1 MAVGKKLLSVFFSF
15 ALVMGLL
22 PYSAFADPL
31 DSSSDSTK
39 SSSDAST
46 SSESE
51 FADGEVASKPDPND
65 SESGMDSNGSVSGG
79 EDPEFGTDDEF
90 ANEQELSAP
99 DYGDGKLAIWA
110 DGLDDPSDVTDVYP
124 PDTNEI
130 EAYADGSNLQP
141 MSFSSEMLY
150 FCKYESSCNYDQ
162 GLSSGDGY
170 HAMGYFQFDN
180 RYGLGSFLEAVYNY
194 NPSTYS
200 ALRVIGDRY
209 GWDVT
214 GATRS
219 NGAFTRLG
227 NDLNTAWHA
236 AYKANPTEISNL
248 QNGWAYIDSY
258 NGSLGARGCLK
269 AFGINLDNRPDCI
282 KGLCWGM
289 VNLFGAGGG
298 ASYIN
303 NGKYYGANWF
313 FKNSGINDSM
323 SDEAFVTTLCDYVV
337 NNVAKR
343 YPKQSIYWTGW
354 QNRYKSEKADCLN
367 YLQANVYVIE
377 DKFDSSIQGSYS
389 VSDGEYVVKSKL
401 DGMGVL
407 QADNVSSASQM
418 QTALKLRASA
428 MGDSQKFEFERDGST
443 GYVRIKCVQGSCYL
457 GLAGSNGRYSQ
468 NVIQKSYSENDKT
481 LLWLLTENNGTIV
494 IAPAVNP
501 DYCLTVSSD
510 SFHDGSSVDLR
521 KSSGADRQKWSLY
534 STSPEV
540 KGGRTVEDG
549 IYYVGAK
556 ADPSQVLDI
565 ADASSSD
572 GANLQIWA
580 ATGAAN
586 QKFRFECGDDG
597 FYTITCLKSGKVLDV
612 DNGNVVPGANVQQ
625 WSGYGGDSQRWA
637 VQDDG
642 DGGYR
647 LVCKANGLAIDLT
660 GGSTADGTNVQS
672 WTLNGTEA
680 QSFDIS
686 SAKADR
692 VVADGVYVVSAAAD
706 PSKVLDVEGG
716 SLSDGARLQVYGTN
730 MTQAQAFRFDYD
742 EETGFYTI
750 TNEGS
755 GKVLDAAGGST
766 SNGTRVQQ
774 YAPNGTLAQRWIVSR
789 DGDGVRI
796 CSAAAPSQVLDLTG
810 RSSSDGTK
818 VQLWSSSGGSNQL
831 FRLYSA
837 SPEKVSPC
845 DDMKLDGVFEIV
857 PASQESLR
865 LDVAGASRAHGAG
878 IQLYNDNATFAQL
891 FRLEFSNGYYR
902 ILSVNSGQAV
912 AMSHG
917 SVVPGIQTCQ
927 EEPSGG
933 DEQLFSASVDDDGDL
948 IFTCKANSL
957 KLGYLSCTSG
967 QAVVGTNSDDSSLVS
982 FKLVKRTDLLKEG
995 LVTVFSSMGDN
1006 KVLDV
1011 KNGDFSDGANVQLY
1025 DGNGT
1030 FAQKWNVTKVAGRA
1044 NSYRF
1049 ESVCAGKYLTADGFN
1064 VCQRG
1069 LDDSEAQIWTPRV
1082 SERGGVVL
1090 ENSAN
1095 DKVLDVAGASTANG
1109 TNVQVYGSNGTDAQ
1123 RFYVDQVDPLQDGMY
1138 TLHIGSN
1145 YKQVVDVAG
1154 GSNSDGANI
1163 QSWESNNSG
1172 AQKWNIFKN
1181 NDGSYRIINAVNGKA
1196 MDVSEAKAYV
1206 GANVQQYTW
1215 NGSNAQKWIVR
1226 YDREAGF
1233 VFESSLN
1240 ANLVLETSSYDAGNG
1255 VNIQLGTA
1263 SGRGNQRFCL
1273 ERTTYVP
1280 PMAADKQAM
1289 QDRIWG
1295 YWSDTQWLIAVD
1307 RSTHKV
1313 GVFKGSANNWS
1324 LQYYWSC
1331 VTGAPG
1337 TPTITGT
1344 YRTTGFKRTVLSTD
1358 SRARWCTQIWG
1369 EYFFHT
1375 ILASDN
1381 ELGKS
1386 LSHGCLRMSYPSAQ
1400 WIYNNIYSGTT
1411 VAIYN

>member
-236 AYKANPTEISNL
+236 AYKANPTEFSNL

-303 NGKYYGANWF
+303 NGNYYGANWF

>member
-180 RYGLGSFLEAVYNY
+180 RYGLGSFLKAVYNY

-200 ALRVIGDRY
+200 ALKVIGDRY

-236 AYKANPTEISNL
+236 AYKANPTEFSNL

-303 NGKYYGANWF
+303 NGNYYGANWF

-407 QADNVSSASQM
+407 QADNVSSASQT
-418 QTALKLRASA
+418 QTALKLRASV
-428 MGDSQKFEFERDGST
+428 MGGSQKFEFERDGST

-692 VVADGVYVVSAAAD
+692 AVADGVYVVSAAAD

-774 YAPNGTLAQRWIVSR
+774 YAPNGTLAQLWIVSR

-837 SPEKVSPC
+837 LPEKVSPC

>member
-180 RYGLGSFLEAVYNY
+180 RYGLGSFLKAVYNY

-200 ALRVIGDRY
+200 ALKVIGDRY

-236 AYKANPTEISNL
+236 AYKANPTEFSNL

-303 NGKYYGANWF
+303 NGNYCGANWF

-407 QADNVSSASQM
+407 QADNVSSASQT
-418 QTALKLRASA
+418 QTALKLRASV
-428 MGDSQKFEFERDGST
+428 MEDSQKFEFERDGST

-510 SFHDGSSVDLR
+510 FFHDGSSVDLR

-534 STSPEV
+534 SASPEV

-549 IYYVGAK
+549 IYYVGVK

-625 WSGYGGDSQRWA
+625 WSGYGGDSQKWA

-692 VVADGVYVVSAAAD
+692 AVADGVYVVSAAAD

-730 MTQAQAFRFDYD
+730 MTQAQAFRFGYD

-878 IQLYNDNATFAQL
+878 IQLYNDNSTFAQL

-917 SVVPGIQTCQ
+917 SVVPGIQACQ

-1181 NDGSYRIINAVNGKA
+1181 NDGSYRIINAANGKA

-1307 RSTHKV
+1307 RSAHKV

>member
-236 AYKANPTEISNL
+236 AYKANPTEFSNL

-481 LLWLLTENNGTIV
+481 LLWLLTDNNGTIV

-750 TNEGS
+750 ANEGS

>member
-180 RYGLGSFLEAVYNY
+180 RYGLGSFLKAVYNY

-200 ALRVIGDRY
+200 ALKVIGDRY

-236 AYKANPTEISNL
+236 AYKANPTEFSNL

-303 NGKYYGANWF
+303 NGKYDGANWF

-343 YPKQSIYWTGW
+343 YPKKSIYWTGW

-534 STSPEV
+534 SASPEV

>member
-1 MAVGKKLLSVFFSF
+1 MAVGKKLLSMFFSF

-180 RYGLGSFLEAVYNY
+180 RYGLGSFLKAVYNY

-200 ALRVIGDRY
+200 ALKVIGDRY

-227 NDLNTAWHA
+227 SDLNTAWHA
-236 AYKANPTEISNL
+236 AYKANPTEFSNL

-289 VNLFGAGGG
+289 VNLFGSGGG

-343 YPKQSIYWTGW
+343 YPEKSIYWTGW
-354 QNRYKSEKADCLN
+354 KNRYKSEKADCLN

-407 QADNVSSASQM
+407 QADNVSSASQT
-418 QTALKLRASA
+418 QTALKLRASV

-468 NVIQKSYSENDKT
+468 NVIQKNYSENDKT
-481 LLWLLTENNGTIV
+481 LLWLLTKNNGTIV

-549 IYYVGAK
+549 IYYVGVK

-625 WSGYGGDSQRWA
+625 WSGYGGDSQKWA

-660 GGSTADGTNVQS
+660 GGSTANGTNVQS

-692 VVADGVYVVSAAAD
+692 AVADGVYVVSAAAD

-774 YAPNGTLAQRWIVSR
+774 YASNGTLAQRWIVSR

-845 DDMKLDGVFEIV
+845 DDMKLNGVFEIV

-917 SVVPGIQTCQ
+917 SVVPGIQACQ

-1011 KNGDFSDGANVQLY
+1011 NNGDFSDGANVQLY

-1240 ANLVLETSSYDAGNG
+1240 ANLVLETSSHDAGNG

-1331 VTGAPG
+1331 VTGAPD

>member
-1 MAVGKKLLSVFFSF
+1 MAVGKKLLSMFFSF

-180 RYGLGSFLEAVYNY
+180 RYGLGSFLKAVYNY

-200 ALRVIGDRY
+200 ALKVIGDRY

-227 NDLNTAWHA
+227 SDLNTAWHA
-236 AYKANPTEISNL
+236 AYKANPTEFSNL

-282 KGLCWGM
+282 KGLCWGI

-303 NGKYYGANWF
+303 NGIYHGANWF

-323 SDEAFVTTLCDYVV
+323 SDEAFVTTLCDYVI

-354 QNRYKSEKADCLN
+354 KNRYKSEKADCLN

-407 QADNVSSASQM
+407 QADNASSASQT
-418 QTALKLRASA
+418 QTALKLRASV

-468 NVIQKSYSENDKT
+468 NVIQKNYSENDKT

-549 IYYVGAK
+549 IYYVGVK

-625 WSGYGGDSQRWA
+625 WSGYGGDSQKWA

-642 DGGYR
+642 EGGYR

-680 QSFDIS
+680 QSFGIS

-692 VVADGVYVVSAAAD
+692 AVADGVYVVSAAAD

-818 VQLWSSSGGSNQL
+818 VQLWSSSGGLNQL

-917 SVVPGIQTCQ
+917 SVVPGIQACQ

-967 QAVVGTNSDDSSLVS
+967 RAVVGTNSDDPSLVS
-982 FKLVKRTDLLKEG
+982 FKLVKRADLLKEG

-1240 ANLVLETSSYDAGNG
+1240 ANLVLETSSHDAGNG

>member
-180 RYGLGSFLEAVYNY
+180 RYGLGSFLKAVYNY

-200 ALRVIGDRY
+200 ALKVIGDRY
-209 GWDVT
+209 GWDVA

-236 AYKANPTEISNL
+236 AYKANPTEFSNL

-303 NGKYYGANWF
+303 NGNYYGANWF

-407 QADNVSSASQM
+407 QADNVSSASQT
-418 QTALKLRASA
+418 QTALKLRASV
-428 MGDSQKFEFERDGST
+428 MEDSQKFEFERDGST

-534 STSPEV
+534 SASPEV

-549 IYYVGAK
+549 IYYVGVK

-625 WSGYGGDSQRWA
+625 WSGYGGDSQKWA

-692 VVADGVYVVSAAAD
+692 AVADGVYVVSAAAD

-730 MTQAQAFRFDYD
+730 MTQAQAFRFGYD

-878 IQLYNDNATFAQL
+878 IQLYNDNSTFAQL

-917 SVVPGIQTCQ
+917 SVVPGIQACQ

-1181 NDGSYRIINAVNGKA
+1181 NDGSYRIINAANGKA

-1273 ERTTYVP
+1273 ERTTYAP

-1337 TPTITGT
+1337 TPTIAGT